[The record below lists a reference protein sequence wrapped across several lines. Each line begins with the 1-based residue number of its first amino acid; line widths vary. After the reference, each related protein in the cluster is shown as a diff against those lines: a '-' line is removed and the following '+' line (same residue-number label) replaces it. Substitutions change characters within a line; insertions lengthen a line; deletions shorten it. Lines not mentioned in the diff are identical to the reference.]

1 MTATQTTANRQI
13 ARAAGT
19 VMAAFVLSNLTGL
32 VRQVLVTRAFGT
44 GLEIDA
50 FSAPTLRDRRN
61 PNSTAAVTATPA
73 VAPPA
78 LPAVAT
84 ALRVS

>member
-1 MTATQTTANRQI
+1 MSVEPDTARTANRQI

-44 GLEIDA
+44 GAEIDA
-50 FSAPTLRDRRN
+50 FSAA
-61 PNSTAAVTATPA
+61 STFPDLIFNLIAGG
-73 VAPPA
+73 A
-78 LPAVAT
+78 LLGLAGLV
-84 ALRVS
+84 